1 MFQYKELFVQWKG
14 PMNETVDANKEP
26 ASEMP
31 PTHLHIV
38 LISERT
44 NLIKLC

>member
-1 MFQYKELFVQWKG
+1 MFQYKEQFVQWKG

-31 PTHLHIV
+31 PTHLHI
-38 LISERT
+38 IFERT
-44 NLIKLC
+44 NHIKLC